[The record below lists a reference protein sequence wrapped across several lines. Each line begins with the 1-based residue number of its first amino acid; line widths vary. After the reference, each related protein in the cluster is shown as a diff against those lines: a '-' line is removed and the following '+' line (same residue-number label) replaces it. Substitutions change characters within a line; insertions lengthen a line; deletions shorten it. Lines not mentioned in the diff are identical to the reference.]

1 MYIYIHISY
10 IVCIYIYYVYAY
22 MYVHVCIY
30 IYVDIRTHIHI
41 LYIRLYMGST
51 SKNASPCVISKICQ
65 VAASEA
71 SQPQTE
77 VALAGQRTKP
87 WVTPFFFFNDEKSME
102 ILKYHGN
109 IMEIWKILEN
119 IIDII
124 MEHIMDV

>member
-1 MYIYIHISY
+1 MYMRI
-10 IVCIYIYYVYAY
+10 CMCMYVY
-22 MYVHVCIY
+22 IY